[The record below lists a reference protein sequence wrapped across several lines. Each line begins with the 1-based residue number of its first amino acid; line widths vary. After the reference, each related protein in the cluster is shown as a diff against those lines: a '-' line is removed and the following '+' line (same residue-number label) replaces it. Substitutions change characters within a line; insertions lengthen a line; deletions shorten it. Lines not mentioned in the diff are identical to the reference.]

1 MKNAKQKRCF
11 KLNNNN
17 NNNNERETKKRNVTI
32 RKKIEK
38 NTHKYIIG
46 ILSRNSCNDGYVFLK
61 INTFK
66 KVCHFSCARVV
77 PY

>member
-1 MKNAKQKRCF
+1 MNDKQ
-11 KLNNNN
+11 
-17 NNNNERETKKRNVTI
+17 KRNVTI

-38 NTHKYIIG
+38 NTHKYYRYLG
-46 ILSRNSCNDGYVFLK
+46 TAAMTVKFVK

-77 PY
+77 PYIEKERGKEKYN